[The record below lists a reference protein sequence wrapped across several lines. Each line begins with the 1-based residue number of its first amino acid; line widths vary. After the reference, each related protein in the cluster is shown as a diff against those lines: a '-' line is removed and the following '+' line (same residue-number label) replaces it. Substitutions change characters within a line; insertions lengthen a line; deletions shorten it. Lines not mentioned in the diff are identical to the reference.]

1 MPTDAIP
8 AQSLR
13 ESPTADAVRAQ
24 IDRILA
30 SPSSVNAER
39 LSRFLRFVTEKTLAG
54 EATAV
59 KELVIGVEVF
69 GRRADVY
76 DPSADSVVRVQARR
90 LRAKLDEYYQAAGA
104 GDRLVIEL
112 PRGRYVP
119 SFRLRRLDPRSISPP
134 RGDTGTDGHL
144 GNSVAVLPFVNMSS
158 DPENEYFSDGLT
170 EELIHALAGVPS
182 LHVAARS
189 SSFQF
194 KGKNQDIRTI
204 GAVLGVG
211 RIVEGSVRKS
221 MDRLR
226 ITVQLIN
233 VADGCHLWSERYDR
247 PLSDVFALQD
257 EIARSIRQMFSGGGA
272 ELSEQRGASNGTAN
286 HAAFD
291 HYLKGRFH
299 WAKRD
304 ERGFRSALDHFN
316 EAIRADPRYGQAY
329 SGLADC
335 YVMRRCRSPKRPGN
349 QCHAPGRP
357 PSGPSNSTMA
367 WWRPTRPLPGFWRI
381 STGSAGL
388 QRTSTSGHWTSTAA
402 TPRFTNGTASSCSR
416 PRAG

>member
-30 SPSSVNAER
+30 SPSFVNAER

-54 EATAV
+54 EATAA
-59 KELVIGVEVF
+59 KESVIGVEVF
-69 GRRADVY
+69 GRRADTY

-119 SFRLRRLDPRSISPP
+119 SFRLRGTDRLPLSPP
-134 RGDTGTDGHL
+134 RHGEKADGRRA
-144 GNSVAVLPFVNMSS
+144 NSVAVLPFVNMSS
-158 DPENEYFSDGLT
+158 DSENEYFSDGLT

-182 LHVAARS
+182 LQVAARS

-194 KGKNQDIRTI
+194 KGKNQDIREI

-211 RIVEGSVRKS
+211 KIVEGSVRKS
-221 MDRLR
+221 KDRLR

-247 PLSDVFALQD
+247 PITDVFALQD
-257 EIARSIRQMFSGGGA
+257 EIARSIRQMFSGGRARSPERLGA
-272 ELSEQRGASNGTAN
+272 RTAPLTMMRSTITCRGGFTGPSETS
-286 HAAFD
+286 AAFD
-291 HYLKGRFH
+291 PL
-299 WAKRD
+299 WTI
-304 ERGFRSALDHFN
+304 S
-316 EAIRADPRYGQAY
+316 
-329 SGLADC
+329 
-335 YVMRRCRSPKRPGN
+335 
-349 QCHAPGRP
+349 
-357 PSGPSNSTMA
+357 
-367 WWRPTRPLPGFWRI
+367 TRPSSLMPATVRPIPDWP
-381 STGSAGL
+381 
-388 QRTSTSGHWTSTAA
+388 TA
-402 TPRFTNGTASSCSR
+402 T
-416 PRAG
+416 